1 MPSNVIWLKIIKFK
15 YPNAACLKEHFNVFD
30 TKKLEVINKLCRSP
44 RYREVNLGKGITGIL
59 SSKQVLV
66 QEGARRNNPKLYD
79 LWMSFMNN
87 EGKLSPKGLITTI
100 FGRTLRNTFKE
111 VSSRIVMMEVN
122 YDHIKDLLKNVE
134 ESSLSSH
141 EYAGLISNLEKRVAS
156 EFINSDLPL
165 MSFSFYQN
173 AYRRVSDLE
182 KYLNAK
188 NLLMIGMGRVPMTL
202 IYASQNGLAEK
213 SLGIDMDPE
222 A

>member
-1 MPSNVIWLKIIKFK
+1 
-15 YPNAACLKEHFNVFD
+15 
-30 TKKLEVINKLCRSP
+30 
-44 RYREVNLGKGITGIL
+44 
-59 SSKQVLV
+59 
-66 QEGARRNNPKLYD
+66 
-79 LWMSFMNN
+79 
-87 EGKLSPKGLITTI
+87 
-100 FGRTLRNTFKE
+100 
-111 VSSRIVMMEVN
+111 MMEVN

-188 NLLMIGMGRVPMTL
+188 NLLMIGMGPVPMTL

-222 A
+222 AVELAKQLNSKLKLNNIFFDYTDGRDFSYSGFDSVFIANLVVGKAEILQKLARELPNGTSVVLRDPWGPGKNIAEVGLDSLEDCWEIEAKGEKCPNFFSQNVFLKLNLRRV

>member
-1 MPSNVIWLKIIKFK
+1 M
-15 YPNAACLKEHFNVFD
+15 
-30 TKKLEVINKLCRSP
+30 
-44 RYREVNLGKGITGIL
+44 
-59 SSKQVLV
+59 
-66 QEGARRNNPKLYD
+66 
-79 LWMSFMNN
+79 
-87 EGKLSPKGLITTI
+87 
-100 FGRTLRNTFKE
+100 
-111 VSSRIVMMEVN
+111 MMEVN

-188 NLLMIGMGRVPMTL
+188 NLLMIGMGPVPMTL

-222 A
+222 AVELAKQLNSKLKLNNIFFDYTDGRDFSYSGFDSVFIANLVVGKAEILQKLARELPNGTSVVLRDPWGPGKNIAEVGLDSLEDCWEIEAKGEKCPNFFSQNVFLKLNLRRV